1 LNSDNPP
8 KYAKIKHVQKINELL
23 AANKQWAEE
32 LTAEDPQFFERLS
45 EAQNPELLWIGCADS
60 RISPTSSVGL
70 LPGEMFVHRNVANLV
85 NHSDMNCL
93 AVLQFAIEVLKVR
106 HIIVCGHYAC
116 GGVKAAFDDA
126 RFGLVDNWLRNIQDT
141 KHKYRDAIA
150 GESGYD
156 AQLDKLCELNVIEQ
170 VASVGETTI
179 VQDAWDRGQELFI
192 HGWIYRIA
200 EGIYRDMNITVRSIE
215 ELHEFRKKT
224 FEREAETRPLGSV
237 SA

>member
-1 LNSDNPP
+1 
-8 KYAKIKHVQKINELL
+8 VQKINELL

-32 LTAEDPQFFERLS
+32 LTADDPQFFERLS

-93 AVLQFAIEVLKVR
+93 AVLQFAIEVLKIR
-106 HIIVCGHYAC
+106 HIIVCGHYGC

-141 KHKYRDAIA
+141 KHKYHDAIA
-150 GESGYD
+150 KESGYE

-200 EGIYRDMNITVRSIE
+200 EGIYRDMKITVKSIE
-215 ELHEFRKKT
+215 ELDAFRMQT
-224 FEREAETRPLGSV
+224 FTKADTLH
-237 SA
+237 ANY